1 MLLGIVLKR
10 KEPKMKFLWQNIMKN
25 KWIAF
30 LGVFLKTLATFAE
43 LTLPAI
49 LQLIVDDVAPKGDL
63 NRILMWG
70 VAMVVLSV
78 LAFILNINGNR
89 LASQVARNS
98 TRSIRHALF
107 EHTVRLSASDAD
119 RFTVPSLESRIT
131 SDTYNIHQFTGM
143 ILRMGI
149 RAPILLVGGVVMTLF
164 IDPVLTLVMVALLP
178 LIAISVIF
186 ISGKGVPLYTKT
198 QQKLDKLVGVMRE
211 NAIGIRV
218 VKALTKYDYETRRFD
233 DANREHNAME
243 KKAAITMGAVN
254 PIVSLILNIGTAIV
268 VLLGAYRVGG
278 GYMKA
283 GAIIAFIQYFT
294 QIINA
299 MLAVTRIFVMYSKA
313 SASANRVKEI
323 IDTEEELS
331 KESNEEYPDSE
342 NRDLHVE
349 FKDVSF
355 SYTGKKN
362 NVKNVS
368 FSLRKGERMGIIGA
382 TGSGKSTLM
391 LLLMRFYDVSEGAIY
406 VNGKDV
412 RTYDK
417 NVLRRMFGVALQND
431 FIKNGTI
438 AENVS
443 FDRDLSH
450 EQIER
455 GARLAQAEEF
465 ITGKEGGYDFVLN
478 SKGTNL
484 SGGQRQRIL
493 VSRALAGNPD
503 LLILDDSSS
512 ALDYKTDAALRSAV
526 FENMKGTTVFIVAQR
541 VSSVMNCNRILVLDD
556 GDVVDLGSHDELME
570 RCEVYREISLSQ
582 MGGEVE

>member
-1 MLLGIVLKR
+1 MKSKR
-10 KEPKMKFLWQNIMKN
+10 
-25 KWIAF
+25 IAV
-30 LGVFLKTLATFAE
+30 LGVLLKTLATFAE
-43 LTLPAI
+43 LALPAI
-49 LQLIVDDVAPKGDL
+49 LQLIVDDVAPQGNL
-63 NRILMWG
+63 NVILMWG

-98 TRSIRHALF
+98 TRDIRHALF
-107 EHTVRLSASDAD
+107 HHTVRLSAADAD

-149 RAPILLVGGVVMTLF
+149 RAPILLFGGVVMTLF

-178 LIAISVIF
+178 LIALSVTF
-186 ISGKGVPLYTKT
+186 ISGKGVPMYTKT
-198 QQKLDKLVGVMRE
+198 QNKLDKLVGVMRE

-233 DANREHNAME
+233 EANREHNAME

-254 PIVSLILNIGTAIV
+254 PVVSLILNIGTALV
-268 VLLGAYRVGG
+268 VLFGAYRVGG

-313 SASANRVKEI
+313 SASANRVKEVI
-323 IDTEEELS
+323 GTDEELS
-331 KESNEEYPDSE
+331 RESESDYPDSK
-342 NRDLHVE
+342 RGDLHVE
-349 FKDVSF
+349 FRDVSF
-355 SYTGKKN
+355 SYNGKKN
-362 NVKNVS
+362 NVKNIS
-368 FSLRKGERMGIIGA
+368 FSLKKGERMGIIGA

-391 LLLMRFYDVSEGAIY
+391 LLLMRFYDVTSGAIY

-417 NVLRRMFGVALQND
+417 DVLRRMFGVALQND
-431 FIKNGTI
+431 FIRNGSI
-438 AENVS
+438 ADNIS
-443 FDRDLSH
+443 FDRDLSA
-450 EQIER
+450 EQIQT
-455 GARLAQAEEF
+455 GSRLAQAEEF
-465 ITGKEGGYDFVLN
+465 ILGKDGEYDFILN

-493 VSRALAGNPD
+493 VSRALAGEPD

-526 FENMKGTTVFIVAQR
+526 FGSMKDTTVFIVAQR
-541 VSSVMNCNRILVLDD
+541 VSSVMTCDKILVLDE
-556 GDVVDLGSHDELME
+556 GAIVDLGTHEELME
-570 RCEVYREISLSQ
+570 RCDIYREISLSQ

>member
-1 MLLGIVLKR
+1 MKSKR
-10 KEPKMKFLWQNIMKN
+10 
-25 KWIAF
+25 IAV

-43 LTLPAI
+43 LALPAI
-49 LQLIVDDVAPKGDL
+49 LQLIVDDVAPSGSL
-63 NRILMWG
+63 NIILLWG

-98 TRSIRHALF
+98 TRDIRHALF
-107 EHTVRLSASDAD
+107 QHTVRLSAADAD

-149 RAPILLVGGVVMTLF
+149 RAPILLFGGVVMTLF

-178 LIAISVIF
+178 LIALSVTF
-186 ISGKGVPLYTKT
+186 ISGKGVPMYTKT

-233 DANREHNAME
+233 EANREHNAME

-254 PIVSLILNIGTAIV
+254 PAVSLILNIGTALV
-268 VLLGAYRVGG
+268 VLFGAYRVGG

-313 SASANRVKEI
+313 SASANRVREVIGTDEEI
-323 IDTEEELS
+323 S
-331 KESNEEYPDSE
+331 CESESDYPSSE
-342 NRDLHVE
+342 NTDLHVE
-349 FKDVSF
+349 FKNVSF
-355 SYTGKKN
+355 SYNGKKN
-362 NVKNVS
+362 NVKNIS

-391 LLLMRFYDVSEGAIY
+391 LLLMRFYDVGEGAIY
-406 VNGKDV
+406 INGKDV

-417 NVLRRMFGVALQND
+417 DVLRRMFGVALQND
-431 FIKNGTI
+431 FIRNGSI
-438 AENVS
+438 ADNIS
-443 FDRDLSH
+443 FDRNLSA
-450 EQIER
+450 EQIEK

-465 ITGKEGGYDFVLN
+465 ISSRDGGYDFVLN

-493 VSRALAGNPD
+493 VSRALAGEPD

-512 ALDYKTDAALRSAV
+512 ALDYKTDASLRAAV
-526 FENMKGTTVFIVAQR
+526 FGSMKDTTVFIVAQR
-541 VSSVMNCNRILVLDD
+541 VSSVMTCDHILVLDE
-556 GDVVDLGSHDELME
+556 GETVDLGTHDELME
-570 RCEVYREISLSQ
+570 RCDIYREISLSQ